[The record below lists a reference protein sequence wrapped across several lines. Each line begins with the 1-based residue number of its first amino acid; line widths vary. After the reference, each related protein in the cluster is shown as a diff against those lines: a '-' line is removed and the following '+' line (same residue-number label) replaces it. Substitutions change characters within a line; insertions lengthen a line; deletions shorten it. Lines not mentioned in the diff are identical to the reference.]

1 MELSSQLESQLD
13 ELERLQSIKSRDED
27 QARKLEQ
34 ESAMHEELSAI
45 CDEQASEIVRLQA
58 LLAEDQARITEEE
71 SAVHQELSA
80 ICDKQASEIVR
91 LRALLAGKEEET
103 KVLKDRIERIK
114 QDMKRQGNWRQK
126 GMEEEFAKW
135 LSLL

>member
-1 MELSSQLESQLD
+1 
-13 ELERLQSIKSRDED
+13 
-27 QARKLEQ
+27 
-34 ESAMHEELSAI
+34 MHEELSAI

-80 ICDKQASEIVR
+80 ICEKQASEIVR